1 MAKVFRLYKEGAQF
15 TGWNSSP
22 AFPYNSMARA
32 TIEDPDG
39 ASAKNEIT
47 SIPSPFAR
55 IDLVKTAFREICRRA
70 NADINKLVGNTIF
83 HKMVSDTLDVG
94 EIFFNIDKLA
104 DKVRIITWNCATEI
118 QNLKEDNNGNHYY
131 LADSLD
137 KFLRSDAQ
145 TYNFDEMRNVYLLD
159 YVNGPDELNII
170 GATSPATL
178 FFCGANKLDYIH
190 DIFFPNNDRPF
201 DSAYQPLFNRDF
213 EYIKA
218 WWVLRRTIPD
228 FANLFPEV
236 DDYLNLT
243 FRAIHDQTLR
253 QKLNNI
259 TEANIMDFSTIDVQS
274 DGALDQVEVL
284 GYQLLKKKS
293 GMTNKSSEFTIK
305 SRKIDIDGAPLVLP
319 IEAGNKYSNLSYVNG
334 AWGSKNRAAIL
345 DAEELSSRVLPYDGS
360 KYPYLTIGDFL
371 EDTLLKVPHKLN
383 NKEYFDGNISGN
395 ADTSMS
401 YLLPVKPLY
410 FKYFTPE
417 DLMSTMAD
425 GKKSLEMSVVA
436 GGSVMV
442 TLRIPIS
449 GNQRIKY
456 MEYSRMYYVN
466 RQPNVTMDSNEG
478 GISAIDFAGFV
489 MPGVKFQND
498 ADAYYTVSYIST
510 FSNQAILQFYK
521 EGSVVQNVETDC
533 RNKQRGVFDYKADTY
548 TIKHSNFDF
557 IRIEIEDG
565 RCGLLLPS
573 FVEHQGL
580 ETFEFS
586 VDLGTSNTH
595 IEMKRAG
602 DDNSEPFFNEDT
614 DSFMSKFF
622 QPGFMEVQGKII
634 PMNDLRDVDDVMN
647 ADYIPSVIGKGDFCF
662 PTRTALSCAKTIN
675 WDDANR
681 VFGLLNFCMTYDKKV
696 RYQYN
701 SESLVNIKWSNES
714 NAQEAM
720 SLYIENIV
728 LLIRNKVV
736 SMNGNL
742 ATTKITWF
750 YPDSMSMLRLDQL
763 RRAWSQTCSE
773 LFAPNGCVNSMSE
786 SVAPIKYYFMRY
798 AEATNLINIDIGGGT
813 TDIAFS
819 SGGRVNYITSFRF
832 AANSLFED
840 SFSKINPNN
849 GIVDWF
855 KVDIKK
861 MLDLKEGCSDLKV
874 IFKKNDGHP
883 ANMASFLF
891 SLKDITATNGLNKN
905 KIDFNLLLQK
915 DDKFKVVFVLFY
927 TAIVYHIAQIV
938 KSKNLDIPRHIAFSG
953 NGSKILGAI
962 TGNVDTLASYTKVV
976 FEKVL
981 DKKCNHSLEIL
992 GLDGEANPKE
1002 ATCKG
1007 GLLPIAANDAPRK
1020 LTLKNSDGDFITD
1033 SDSYASIK
1041 SDLNAIQDSVKRFF
1055 EFVFDKIPRV
1065 FDLVDAFGITRD
1077 SLELARKV
1085 CVHDLDTYL
1094 EKGYN
1099 LSVTESGDEERVVE
1113 EALPFYPIKGVMQA
1127 LSMGIYNNIKPKSE
1141 GYEN

>member
-1 MAKVFRLYKEGAQF
+1 MAKVFRLYQEGAQF

-39 ASAKNEIT
+39 ASAKYEIT

-70 NADINKLVGNTIF
+70 NADINELVGNTIF

-201 DSAYQPLFNRDF
+201 DSDYQPLFSRDF

-243 FRAIHDQTLR
+243 FRAINDQTLR

-259 TEANIMDFSTIDVQS
+259 TDANIMDFSTIDVQS

-383 NKEYFDGNISGN
+383 NKEYFDGNIYGN
-395 ADTSMS
+395 ADSSMS

-410 FKYFTPE
+410 FKYFTPD
-417 DLMSTMAD
+417 DLMSTMSD
-425 GKKSLEMSVVA
+425 GRKAFEMSVVA

-456 MEYSRMYYVN
+456 MEYSRIYYVN
-466 RQPNVTMDSNEG
+466 RQPNITKDSNEG
-478 GISAIDFAGFV
+478 GIGAIDFAGFV

-498 ADAYYTVSYIST
+498 ADAYYTVSYISS
-510 FSNQAILQFYK
+510 FSNQAKLLFYK
-521 EGSVVQNVETDC
+521 DCNVVQNVEKDC
-533 RNKQRGVFDYKADTY
+533 RNKQKGIFLYKTDSY
-548 TIKHSNFDF
+548 TIKHSIFDF
-557 IRIEIEDG
+557 ISVACEDG
-565 RCGLLLPS
+565 RCGLLLPT
-573 FVEHQGL
+573 FMEYQGL
-580 ETFEFS
+580 DAYEFS

-595 IEMKRAG
+595 IEMKRSTDA
-602 DDNSEPFFNEDT
+602 DSMAFSNEES
-614 DSFMSKFF
+614 SFMSNFF
-622 QPGFMEVQGKII
+622 RPTFDEVDGKKLQK
-634 PMNDLRDVDDVMN
+634 DLKRETDVMN
-647 ADYIPSVIGKGDFCF
+647 ADFIPFVIGKGDFAF
-662 PTRTALSCAKTIN
+662 PTRTAMSCAKTIN
-675 WDDANR
+675 WNNQNR
-681 VFGLLNFCMTYDKKV
+681 VFGLLNFCMTYDKKAQ
-696 RYQYN
+696 YHYN
-701 SESLVNIKWSNES
+701 SEPLVNIKWSNDA
-714 NAQEAM
+714 NAQEVM
-720 SLYIENIV
+720 RLYIENLV

-742 ATTKITWF
+742 AMTKITWF
-750 YPDSMSMLRLDQL
+750 YPDSMSMLRLGQL
-763 RRAWSQTCSE
+763 RQAWIQTYQE
-773 LFAPNGCVNSMSE
+773 LFSPAGSINCISE
-786 SVAPIKYYFMRY
+786 SIAPIKYYFMRY
-798 AEATNLINIDIGGGT
+798 ATATNLVNIDIGGGT

-819 SGGRVNYITSFRF
+819 NKGNVNYITSFRF

-840 SFSKINPNN
+840 TFSEINPNN

-855 KVDIKK
+855 KDGIK
-861 MLDLKEGCSDLKV
+861 DLLESSAGCNDLNT
-874 IFKKNDGHP
+874 IFNRNDGHP

-891 SLKDITATNGLNKN
+891 SLKDIAATNGLNRN
-905 KIDFNLLLQK
+905 RIDFNYLLQD

-927 TAIVYHIAQIV
+927 TAIIYHVAQIV
-938 KSKNLDIPRHIAFSG
+938 KAKGLEIPRHIAFSG
-953 NGSKILGAI
+953 NGSKIISVI
-962 TGNVDTLASYTKVV
+962 TTDIALLASYTKVI

-981 DKKCNHSLEIL
+981 GERCDHP
-992 GLDGEANPKE
+992 LDVLIGNNPKE

-1007 GLLPIAANDAPRK
+1007 GLLPIAVNDEPQK
-1020 LTLKNSDGDFITD
+1020 VTLKNSNGDLISDTDTYAFIE
-1033 SDSYASIK
+1033 SHLGEIEE
-1041 SDLNAIQDSVKRFF
+1041 SVKKFF
-1055 EFVFDKIPRV
+1055 DFMFNEMPRAYDFDNFSISRESIDV
-1065 FDLVDAFGITRD
+1065 
-1077 SLELARKV
+1077 ARSV
-1085 CVHDLDTYL
+1085 CMNDLDTYL
-1094 EKGYN
+1094 ERGYQQS
-1099 LSVTESGDEERVVE
+1099 LAESGNNNERKVE
-1113 EALPFYPIKGVMQA
+1113 EALSFYPIKGVIQA
-1127 LSMGIYNNIKPKSE
+1127 LSTALYNKYKNE
-1141 GYEN
+1141 